1 MSGPAGGANVLAT
14 LRQKMQ
20 TLRDE
25 LDATKD
31 TLDERNRLLEAEKT
45 HRDDVCDISNTLL
58 VYWLQSFKLS
68 MNYGCDIKPF
78 RY

>member
-31 TLDERNRLLEAEKT
+31 SLEEKSRQLDSEKNL
-45 HRDDVCDISNTLL
+45 RDEVSEP
-58 VYWLQSFKLS
+58 VVSEPVK
-68 MNYGCDIKPF
+68 
-78 RY
+78 